1 MPRNII
7 NILNNSNLTSN
18 NASEVSRN
26 MSDEQKTNINY
37 QLVHTATE
45 RAIVEIYAQ
54 YPNSQVTQ
62 DLKTRISQ
70 YLAELQSVIVDNP
83 YNENINTD
91 TDTDTD
97 IDTYNFG
104 D

>member
-26 MSDEQKTNINY
+26 MTDEQKTNINY

-62 DLKTRISQ
+62 DLKTRINQ

>member
-18 NASEVSRN
+18 NASEVSRT
-26 MSDEQKTNINY
+26 MTDEQKTNINY

-62 DLKTRISQ
+62 DLKTRINQ

>member
-62 DLKTRISQ
+62 DLKARISQ

-83 YNENINTD
+83 YNENTD

>member
-62 DLKTRISQ
+62 DLKARINQ
-70 YLAELQSVIVDNP
+70 YLGELQSVIVDNP
-83 YNENINTD
+83 YNENTD

>member
-1 MPRNII
+1 MTRNII

-18 NASEVSRN
+18 NASEVANN

-62 DLKTRISQ
+62 DLKTRINHT
-70 YLAELQSVIVDNP
+70 E
-83 YNENINTD
+83 
-91 TDTDTD
+91 TD
-97 IDTYNFG
+97 IETYNFG